1 MSNFFALPSF
11 EKIFCKHLLA
21 FGGADSSDTSLA
33 FSWHLRC
40 PLLGTGTLWFVKV
53 CTYFCAESNY

>member
-1 MSNFFALPSF
+1 
-11 EKIFCKHLLA
+11 LA

-40 PLLGTGTLWFVKV
+40 PLLGTGTLFLLSYALSFVQKAIISIQL
-53 CTYFCAESNY
+53 FDD